1 MLATVR
7 GQRIPLTEDID
18 CTPQY
23 PPSNTF
29 ILFTLIFSFI
39 KIIISFFRIVL
50 KMKRE
55 EGKKRKLRRKGR
67 TTGHVVLIQTMGSTR
82 TLGHYVHVYCYCLLI
97 CAKCQLFIN
106 Y

>member
-55 EGKKRKLRRKGR
+55 EGKKRKFRRKGR
-67 TTGHVVLIQTMGSTR
+67 TTGHVVLIHTMGSTR
-82 TLGHYVHVYCYCLLI
+82 TLGHYVYCYCLLI
-97 CAKCQLFIN
+97 CAKCQLLIN

>member
-55 EGKKRKLRRKGR
+55 EGKKEKEISKERQNNWTCGFD
-67 TTGHVVLIQTMGSTR
+67 THHGIYTNFG
-82 TLGHYVHVYCYCLLI
+82 TLCILLLSI
-97 CAKCQLFIN
+97 DMC
-106 Y
+106 